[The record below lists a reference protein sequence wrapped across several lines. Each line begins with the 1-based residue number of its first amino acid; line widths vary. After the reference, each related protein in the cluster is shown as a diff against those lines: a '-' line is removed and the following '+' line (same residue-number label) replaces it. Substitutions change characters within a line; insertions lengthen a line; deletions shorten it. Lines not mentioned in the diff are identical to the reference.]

1 MMSETKIETQCP
13 CCQTRL
19 IVDGTTGTVLWH
31 EDKKPE
37 KTLPTI
43 NEMIKNLD
51 LQKKA
56 VEEKILNESRA
67 LKDRSRILE
76 EKFKESMKHL
86 NKDEEIKPIRPI
98 DLD

>member
-1 MMSETKIETQCP
+1 MV
-13 CCQTRL
+13 
-19 IVDGTTGTVLWH
+19 VDGASGTILWH
-31 EDKKPE
+31 EAKKPE
-37 KTLPTI
+37 KNFPSM

-56 VEEKILNESRA
+56 VEEKILNESKA

-86 NKDEEIKPIRPI
+86 NKDEDIKPLRPI

>member
-1 MMSETKIETQCP
+1 MSDKKFEIQCP
-13 CCQTRL
+13 CCQAKL
-19 IVDGTTGTVLWH
+19 ILDGTSGAVLWH
-31 EDKKPE
+31 EARKNE
-37 KTLPTI
+37 KTVPTMSD
-43 NEMIKNLD
+43 MIKNLD

-56 VEEKILNESRA
+56 VEEKIQNESKA

-86 NKDEEIKPIRPI
+86 NKDKDLKPVRPI